1 MISFRKSGLFV
12 NRLDIATKYNMRK
25 EIFCQIKKKKENDLQ
40 KKLRTIKKL
49 KKYDKHLRQ
58 FIDNFYIKYKH
69 NYNIKERL
77 VLQNYIFYRNFF
89 IA

>member
-40 KKLRTIKKL
+40 KKTPN
-49 KKYDKHLRQ
+49 H
-58 FIDNFYIKYKH
+58 
-69 NYNIKERL
+69 KEIEEVR
-77 VLQNYIFYRNFF
+77 
-89 IA
+89 